1 MRYRHIV
8 LMVALA
14 FLVAVPG
21 LGVRVTDYN
30 VTFDIEA
37 SPLETIVLDIVN
49 DEAEPLAMLSYEL
62 DKLPESL
69 TVERAEGDGFA
80 PERFQTEQLETG
92 ARVDI
97 DLAEPVPPGGS
108 ARLRLSFTDPS
119 IIQDLEEEV
128 LFKFTLQPSV
138 HLERFTL
145 YLLLPSGAGVSGSS
159 TLPLSPKPDNILTDG
174 RRVYVVWTRD
184 DVAVGEG
191 LSFFALYRFYGSGP
205 GVGPAAVRGFAADT
219 PPPGDSGTS
228 VLIGFMLGAALVGT
242 YHLRSRIRH
251 HQETGELI
259 TAVVTEDENQVL
271 AAIKDNGGEMRQDEM
286 GEMVGFSKPKL
297 SKVVRRLEE
306 KGLVDK
312 TPHHKTNIL
321 TRVKR

>member
-1 MRYRHIV
+1 
-8 LMVALA
+8 MVALA
-14 FLVAVPG
+14 FLVAAPA
-21 LGVRVTDYN
+21 LSVRVTEYN
-30 VTFDIEA
+30 VTFDIGA
-37 SPLETIVLDIVN
+37 APLETIVLDIVN

-69 TVERAEGDGFA
+69 TVERANGAGFA
-80 PERFQTEQLETG
+80 RERFRTEQLETG
-92 ARVDI
+92 TRVDI
-97 DLAEPVPPGGS
+97 DLAEPVPSGGS

-145 YLLLPSGAGVSGSS
+145 YLQLPSGAGVSGSS
-159 TLPLSPKPDNILTDG
+159 ALPLSPKPDNILTDG
-174 RRVYVVWTRD
+174 RRVHVVWTRD
-184 DVAVGEG
+184 DVAVGDG
-191 LSFFALYRFYGSGP
+191 LSFFALYRFYGG
-205 GVGPAAVRGFAADT
+205 GPAAVRGFAADT

-228 VLIGFMLGAALVGT
+228 VLIGFMLGAALVGI

-271 AAIKDNGGEMRQDEM
+271 AAIKDKGGEMRQDEL
-286 GEMVGFSKPKL
+286 GDVVGFSKPKL

>member
-1 MRYRHIV
+1 
-8 LMVALA
+8 MVALA

-128 LFKFTLQPSV
+128 LFKVTLQPSV

-159 TLPLSPKPDNILTDG
+159 TLPLSPKK
-174 RRVYVVWTRD
+174 
-184 DVAVGEG
+184 
-191 LSFFALYRFYGSGP
+191 
-205 GVGPAAVRGFAADT
+205 
-219 PPPGDSGTS
+219 DS
-228 VLIGFMLGAALVGT
+228 
-242 YHLRSRIRH
+242 LR
-251 HQETGELI
+251 EAYAT
-259 TAVVTEDENQVL
+259 
-271 AAIKDNGGEMRQDEM
+271 
-286 GEMVGFSKPKL
+286 
-297 SKVVRRLEE
+297 
-306 KGLVDK
+306 
-312 TPHHKTNIL
+312 
-321 TRVKR
+321 